1 MIYPI
6 SVAILFSLHQIVV
19 RAGVLKGDPNYGAFI
34 SLLTSTIIF
43 LFFSALF
50 SELYLNPYFLSL
62 MILGGILHFLI
73 ARLSFYNAV
82 KRIGANSAGAIAS
95 TRMFFAV
102 LMGALIG
109 ERVELKV
116 VLMAILIFSG
126 ISLILNP
133 GRKVDIHGF
142 SLAILTAFTTASSSV
157 MVKVGMTIHPDP
169 IFGSAIGYLSASLIY
184 PIIFNKNNRKNIEN
198 KGYFIIAGIIIG
210 FAHFLRYYSL
220 VIYPVSIVEPLIST
234 APIFTLFFSRIFL
247 REMEILDLRLV
258 IGVILVVIGIESYF
272 LL

>member
-50 SELYLNPYFLSL
+50 SELYLDPYFLSL

-82 KRIGANSAGAIAS
+82 KIIGANSAGAIAS

-109 ERVELKV
+109 ERVGLKV
-116 VLMAILIFSG
+116 LFMALLIFSG
-126 ISLILNP
+126 IALILNP
-133 GRKVDIHGF
+133 GRRVDIRGF

-169 IFGSAIGYLSASLIY
+169 ILGSAIGYLSALLIY
-184 PIIFNKNNRKNIEN
+184 PLVFNIEDAGN
-198 KGYFIIAGIIIG
+198 KRYFIIAGTLIG

-234 APIFTLFFSRIFL
+234 APIFTLLFSRIFL
-247 REMEILDLRLV
+247 REIEILDLRLI
-258 IGVILVVIGIESYF
+258 IGIILVVSGIESYF